1 MSHDLGILF
10 GAGFGYL
17 LLLFLIAYATE
28 RGVVPERWVSH
39 PLTYTLSLGVY
50 ATSWSFY
57 GSVGFADRQG
67 YLFLTI
73 YLGVTIAFVLSPVLL
88 RPLLRLTRE
97 YQLASLADV
106 FAYRYRS
113 QAAGVIVTLFMLVGT
128 LPYIALQIR
137 AVTESLGVLTQQA
150 PPHVLAFGFCLMLI
164 VFAILF
170 GARHISPR
178 EKHRGLVAAIAFES
192 LVKLIALLLAGA
204 FAVFGVFG
212 GPGGLADWLAA
223 HPEATRALY
232 EPVNEG
238 PWTTLLFLAF
248 AAAFLLPRQFHMA
261 MAENLNPR
269 ALGTASW
276 AFPLFLLAF
285 TLAIPPVLWAGK
297 ALGLQIDPDYY
308 LLGITLGHGSDWLA
322 IVVYLG
328 GVSAASAMVIV
339 TTLALSS
346 MCLNHLLL
354 PASYPDPRVDL
365 YRWVLWGRR
374 FLIGL
379 VILAGYV
386 FYAALGQGQGL
397 VQLGLVSFV
406 AVAQFLPGLIG
417 LLYWQRATR
426 DGFIAGLLAGIA
438 VWVVTLLLPLLER
451 ADILVTGV
459 PVGPVGALL
468 GQDRWELATFWSL
481 ALNGSLF
488 ALVSLL
494 TTQSAGEREAAIA
507 CHAESFAPLTGVV
520 TARSPLQF
528 RDQLAGIIGRRA
540 ADREVRLALADLGL
554 GTDETRPAE
563 LRRLRERI
571 ERNLSG
577 LVGPPMAHMIVNERL
592 QLHPSARVALAD
604 SMRHMEE
611 QVEHSRLQLRGL
623 TAELDRLRRYHR
635 QVLLDLPLGVC
646 AVSSD
651 QQVLIWNLA
660 LEQISGVPSNQ
671 VVGRALDQLPA
682 PWGDLLSGFARA
694 GDAQSRSLEVETST
708 GTQWL
713 NLHKAEVDDPDVVA
727 REPGQ
732 PGLVMILEDLTDR
745 ERLSAE
751 LAHSDRLAFV
761 GRLAAGVAHEIG
773 NPVTGIASLAQI
785 LRDEDDPAVVQEGIG
800 EILGQTRRIAAIL
813 KSLMSFSRSGAIGRP
828 AERVIVKDLVEEAI
842 RLVRLTHKGKG
853 VEFRSHTSAGLEVH
867 GDPQRLSQVL
877 VNLLANAG
885 DACRPGDHVEVIT
898 RPEGDQAIIEVLDPG
913 TGVPDELR
921 DKILEPFFTT
931 KPVGVGTGLGLPLA
945 DSIVRDHGGLLSIES
960 SVGVGTRAVVS
971 LPLPAARAT
980 A

>member
-17 LLLFLIAYATE
+17 LLLFLIAYATD
-28 RGVVPERWVSH
+28 RGIVPERWVSN

-97 YQLASLADV
+97 YQLSSLADV
-106 FAYRYRS
+106 FAFRYRS

-137 AVTESLGVLTQQA
+137 AVTESLSVLTQEA
-150 PPHVLAFGFCLMLI
+150 PPHVLAFGFCIVLI

-192 LVKLIALLLAGA
+192 LVKLVALLLAGL

-212 GPGGLADWLAA
+212 GPQGLAGWLAA
-223 HPEATRALY
+223 HPEATQALY
-232 EPVNEG
+232 EPVRQG
-238 PWTTLLFLAF
+238 PWNTLLFLAF

-261 MAENLNPR
+261 FAENLSPR
-269 ALGTASW
+269 SLAAASW

-285 TLAIPPVLWAGK
+285 NLAIPPVLWAGK
-297 ALGLQIDPDYY
+297 ALDLQIDPDYY
-308 LLGITLGHGSDWLA
+308 VLGITLGQAPDWLP

-379 VILAGYV
+379 VILAGYA
-386 FYAALGQGQGL
+386 FYAALAQGQGL

-406 AVAQFLPGLIG
+406 AVAQFLPGLVG

-426 DGFIAGLLAGIA
+426 QGFLAGLLAGIT
-438 VWVVTLLLPLLER
+438 VWAVTLMLPLLES
-451 ADILVTGV
+451 ADLLATGV
-459 PVGPVGALL
+459 PVGTLGAML
-468 GQDRWELATFWSL
+468 GQDRWEFATFWSL
-481 ALNGSLF
+481 AVNGSLF
-488 ALVSLL
+488 TVVSLL
-494 TTQSAGEREAAIA
+494 TGQSAGEHEAAIA
-507 CHAESFAPLTGVV
+507 CRAEPLAPLRGVV

-540 ADREVRLALADLGL
+540 ADREVRLALTDLGL
-554 GTDETRPAE
+554 GTDEARPTE

-577 LVGPPMAHMIVNERL
+577 LVGPAMAHMIVSERL
-592 QLHPSARVALAD
+592 QLDPGARVALAD

-611 QVEHSRLQLRGL
+611 QIESSRLQLRGL

-660 LEQISGVPSNQ
+660 LAQISGLPSEQ
-671 VVGRALDQLPA
+671 AVGRALEQLPA
-682 PWGDLLSGFARA
+682 PWGDLLAGFARA
-694 GDAQSRSLEVETST
+694 GDAASRSLEVETAG
-708 GTQWL
+708 GTRWL
-713 NLHKAEVDDPDVVA
+713 NVHKAEVEDPDA
-727 REPGQ
+727 LPREPGQ
-732 PGLVMILEDLTDR
+732 PGIVMILEDLTDR

-751 LAHSDRLAFV
+751 LAHSGRLAFV

-785 LRDEDDPAVVQEGIG
+785 LRDETDPTVVREGVE

-813 KSLMSFSRSGAIGRP
+813 KSLTSFSRSGAVGWP
-828 AERVIVKDLVEEAI
+828 AERVAVADLVDEAV
-842 RLVRLTHKGKG
+842 RLVRLTHTGKG
-853 VEFRSHTSAGLEVH
+853 VEFTAHTRPGLEVE

-885 DACRPGDHVEVIT
+885 DACRPGDRVEVIART
-898 RPEGDQAIIEVLDPG
+898 ENGRAVIEVLDPG
-913 TGVPDELR
+913 CGVPEELH

-931 KPVGVGTGLGLPLA
+931 KPVGEGTGLGLPLA
-945 DSIVRDHGGLLSIES
+945 DSIVRDHGGTLQIES
-960 SVGVGTRAVVS
+960 RVGAGTRVLVS

>member
-1 MSHDLGILF
+1 MSHDLGVLF

-17 LLLFLIAYATE
+17 LLLFLIAYATD
-28 RGVVPERWVSH
+28 RGIVPERWVSH
-39 PLTYTLSLGVY
+39 PLTYTLSLGTY

-97 YQLASLADV
+97 YQFTSLADV

-113 QAAGVIVTLFMLVGT
+113 QAAGAIVTLFMLVGT
-128 LPYIALQIR
+128 LPYITLQIR
-137 AVTESLGVLTQQA
+137 AVTESLSVLTQEA
-150 PPHVLAFGFCLMLI
+150 PPHVLAFGFCILLI

-170 GARHISPR
+170 GARHVSPR

-192 LVKLIALLLAGA
+192 LVKLVALLLAGA

-212 GPGGLADWLAA
+212 GPSGLGQWLTE
-223 HPEATRALY
+223 HPEATRALF
-232 EPVNEG
+232 EPVREG
-238 PWTTLLFLAF
+238 PWTTLLLLSF

-261 MAENLNPR
+261 FAENLNPR

-276 AFPLFLLAF
+276 AFPLFLLLF
-285 TLAIPPVLWAGK
+285 NLAIPPVLWAGRSLDL
-297 ALGLQIDPDYY
+297 AVEPDYY
-308 LLGITLGHGSDWLA
+308 PLAITVGQGPDWLPV
-322 IVVYLG
+322 VVYLG
-328 GVSAASAMVIV
+328 GLSAASAMVIV
-339 TTLALSS
+339 NTLSLSS

-379 VILAGYV
+379 VIFAGYA
-386 FYAALGQGQGL
+386 FYAAMEHGQGL

-406 AVAQFLPGLIG
+406 AVAQFLPGLVG
-417 LLYWQRATR
+417 LLYWRRATR
-426 DGFIAGLLAGIA
+426 AGFLAGLLGGIA
-438 VWVVTLLLPLLER
+438 VWLVTLLLPLLEQPDTWPI
-451 ADILVTGV
+451 AL
-459 PVGPVGALL
+459 PVGWFGELL
-468 GQDRWELATFWSL
+468 GQDRWELGTFWSL
-481 ALNGSLF
+481 TVNGSLF
-488 ALVSLL
+488 LAVSLF
-494 TTQSAGEREAAIA
+494 TRQSAEESEAARA
-507 CHAESFAPLTGVV
+507 CQTETYAPLTGVV
-520 TARSPLQF
+520 AARSPLQF
-528 RDQLAGIIGRRA
+528 RDQLAATIGPTA
-540 ADREVRLALADLGL
+540 ARREVRQALSDLGM
-554 GTDETRPAE
+554 GPDEARPAE

-577 LVGPPMAHMIVNERL
+577 LVGPPMAQMIVNQGL
-592 QLHPSARVALAD
+592 QLDTDSRVALAD
-604 SMRHMEE
+604 SIGYMERRLE
-611 QVEHSRLQLRGL
+611 SSRSRLEGL

-646 AVSSD
+646 AVSGD
-651 QQVLIWNLA
+651 QRVVIWNLA
-660 LEQISGVPSNQ
+660 LEQISGLPSA
-671 VVGRALDQLPA
+671 VAVGQALDQLPP

-694 GDAQSRSLEVETST
+694 GDTQSRSLEVETT
-708 GTQWL
+708 AGARWL

-773 NPVTGIASLAQI
+773 NPVAGIASLAQI
-785 LRDEDDPAVVQEGIG
+785 LRDENDPEAVREGLE
-800 EILGQTRRIAAIL
+800 EILAQTRRIATIL
-813 KSLMSFSRSGAIGRP
+813 KSLMGFSRSGSIGQRT
-828 AERVIVKDLVEEAI
+828 ERVRVSDLIEEAV
-842 RLVRLTHKGKG
+842 RLVRLTHKDKG
-853 VEFRSHTSAGLEVH
+853 VEFAGHAPPELELD

-885 DACRPGDHVEVIT
+885 DACRPGDRVEVIG
-898 RPEGDQAIIEVLDPG
+898 RAEGGQAIVEVLDPG
-913 TGVPDELR
+913 VGVPEALQER
-921 DKILEPFFTT
+921 IREPFFTT
-931 KPVGVGTGLGLPLA
+931 KANGEGTGLGLALA
-945 DSIVRDHGGLLSIES
+945 ESIVRQHGGQLGIES
-960 SVGVGTRAVVS
+960 AAGVGTRVTVS
-971 LPLPAARAT
+971 LPLPAAEASS
-980 A
+980 